1 MLTSLNR
8 MGQTWIELMRT
19 NGLPHVNSAG
29 RTATVGTG
37 PRTRAQTIKKGKRK
51 LSQGTQA
58 EEAQRRKSGGAE
70 IGRRA
75 GGRKDATGLIVLI
88 AALLLAAAGALHHP
102 AGPAAE
108 SVKGGGGSGSAAL
121 AKMRGISSGI
131 ETREY
136 SCACGKG
143 TQTQK

>member
-1 MLTSLNR
+1 V
-8 MGQTWIELMRT
+8 Q
-19 NGLPHVNSAG
+19 
-29 RTATVGTG
+29 
-37 PRTRAQTIKKGKRK
+37 
-51 LSQGTQA
+51 
-58 EEAQRRKSGGAE
+58 
-70 IGRRA
+70 
-75 GGRKDATGLIVLI
+75 RKDATGLIVLI
-88 AALLLAAAGALHHP
+88 AALLPAAAAVALHRP